1 MADSPDHAMLMESLL
16 QKLQAGVQLSAD
28 EQKVLV
34 EELEPVA
41 WKYQHAVYRF
51 ARKAIRNVRR
61 PYLLY
66 HHCVMLGHLRSM
78 IDDAIADSPSLAA
91 DANEQVAEA
100 WARETDRDALLDR
113 VFRDITP
120 ISTLDGLLAAIDAKI
135 LAGRL
140 QATSGNMDY
149 INARRV
155 PQTTDRD
162 VRAFYV
168 GEALANSRLEGACP
182 EEDSA
187 FMALTERIIDG
198 EITPSQ
204 AIEQLLKQYDEA
216 YLALPSDKQRE

>member
-1 MADSPDHAMLMESLL
+1 MDNAPDHAMLMESLL

-113 VFRDITP
+113 KCRDMPP
-120 ISTLDGLLAAIDAKI
+120 ISMLAGLLAAIDEKVA
-135 LAGRL
+135 AGL
-140 QATSGNMDY
+140 LLEKAGDSNY
-149 INARRV
+149 LNARRI
-155 PQTTDRD
+155 R
-162 VRAFYV
+162 
-168 GEALANSRLEGACP
+168 
-182 EEDSA
+182 
-187 FMALTERIIDG
+187 
-198 EITPSQ
+198 Q
-204 AIEQLLKQYDEA
+204 AIEVD
-216 YLALPSDKQRE
+216 